1 MVKYYRYG
9 YDSRL
14 GGDFIELFD
23 NSIKKIKTIK
33 NPEARS
39 WKPSVDM
46 QEIVNRF
53 DVVSAVKNTLP
64 LSGNWLKVIGNL
76 HLTEEQMEKTGRRV
90 R

>member
-9 YDSRL
+9 YDNRL

-23 NSIKKIKTIK
+23 DSVKKIKIIK

-39 WKPSVDM
+39 WKPSIDM

-53 DVVSAVKNTLP
+53 DVIFAMKNTIP
-64 LSGNWLKVIGNL
+64 LSGNWLKVTGNL
-76 HLTEEQMEKTGRRV
+76 HLTEEQMENIGRRM

>member
-9 YDSRL
+9 YDNRL

-39 WKPSVDM
+39 WKPSADM

-53 DVVSAVKNTLP
+53 DVISAIKTTIP
-64 LSGNWLKVIGNL
+64 LSGNWLKVTRNL
-76 HLTEEQMEKTGRRV
+76 HLTEEQMENIGRRV
-90 R
+90 K